1 MEKGQRAQELKGH
14 FLMQHFSDE
23 IDAGYIDLVFNQ
35 HLVIN
40 LQNINQ
46 GTGMTHNHQKNINTE
61 N

>member
-46 GTGMTHNHQKNINTE
+46 GTGMTHNHQKI
-61 N
+61 